1 MYSLHNRNINPWS
14 VRHFPTLKFAFY
26 CWLWFWNRVGFF
38 GLFPATEVKECFV
51 NKPAHLFF
59 VTSFIFSN
67 PRKSFTPPM
76 ASFLLGSRSDEKSE
90 LFCHPLNNKGEK
102 MIISFF
108 FCTYLTFLD
117 SLFVLVPWHMLI
129 EGGDCRRKCV
139 YVKKTLEEY
148 VPNIWTLVISDW
160 WEQGWDGFVIHACP
174 APLLPLGKIPPFIPF
189 DSGVVAHDSTLAQY
203 STSFLYLATVFGV
216 KG

>member
-51 NKPAHLFF
+51 NKPAHLFL
-59 VTSFIFSN
+59 VTSSIFSN

-76 ASFLLGSRSDEKSE
+76 ASFLLGSRIDEKSE

-139 YVKKTLEEY
+139 YVKKKSGRICTEHMNTGY
-148 VPNIWTLVISDW
+148 FRLVGAGL
-160 WEQGWDGFVIHACP
+160 GWICYSCLPSTPTSFGQDTPLHSFWLWCGCPWQHAC
-174 APLLPLGKIPPFIPF
+174 
-189 DSGVVAHDSTLAQY
+189 SV
-203 STSFLYLATVFGV
+203 
-216 KG
+216 